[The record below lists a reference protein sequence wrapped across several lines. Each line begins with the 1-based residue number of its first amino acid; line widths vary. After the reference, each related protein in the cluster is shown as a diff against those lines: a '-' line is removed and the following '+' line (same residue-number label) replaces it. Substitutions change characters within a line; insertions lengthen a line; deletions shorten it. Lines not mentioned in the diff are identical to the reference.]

1 MVTTL
6 LAAGFG
12 ATLTW
17 NSCSEMTVKSVPGF
31 SPEVADIIIKKCTP
45 CHAGG
50 KSEKGF
56 GYVDKPAL
64 LIANGYI
71 TPGDSAGSL
80 LYKKVSATPPY
91 GDRMPKG
98 GPYLNDAQLAIVAN
112 WIDTMEDPSGT
123 KYSVAIS
130 ASTGITTNPTG
141 TASVGKNQKLAIT
154 VTPPSG
160 VDVAQ
165 AVGGTC
171 AAGTWSGSVYTTG
184 KVTEDCSVVFTKDNE
199 ASVAIAGSVASSS
212 EGDIQDIAFDLSSK
226 IIEKGQTASFDFTVR
241 ANDTMDVNDEANLVS
256 GTCAAGEITLLDAG
270 TRRYRYTTGVISASC
285 TVKLQTDIPCPDPS
299 VSAPTFAGAG
309 SIQTILGGGSSS
321 TAKCTSCH
329 YGSEQ
334 SVDFTTGAQ
343 GSAIEHASML
353 TVAKTATN
361 GLKFVDA
368 GKPLKSAMYLQ
379 VDPKLNFS
387 GHMPDGGP
395 YLNVTDRSKF
405 CRWILAGAPND

>member
-1 MVTTL
+1 MNRWSKGLMVTTL

-17 NSCSEMTVKSVPGF
+17 NSCSDMTIKSVPGF

-130 ASTGITTNPTG
+130 ASTGITTSPNG

-160 VDVAQ
+160 VNVAQ

-199 ASVAIAGSVASSS
+199 AVVTGSGTGVTLVSSN
-212 EGDIQDIAFDLSSK
+212 ITV
-226 IIEKGQTASFDFTVR
+226 EKGNTAEFDVTVR
-241 ANDTMDVNDEANLVS
+241 AGDSINFNLTSIS
-256 GTCAAGEITLLDAG
+256 GTCPKGAWSNTSSNHG
-270 TRRYRYTTGVISASC
+270 TYTTGTITTAC
-285 TVKLQTDIPCPDPS
+285 TVIFSTANPCPTVITGVFAAAVDTVMANHGCTGCHDPD
-299 VSAPTFAGAG
+299 VYADIADFTGGAAPLRGLDGTRY
-309 SIQTILGGGSSS
+309 SSRKLVKVTSSS
-321 TAKCTSCH
+321 AGLPLESMLYINTTSDKFVSSAQMPLGNPH
-329 YGSEQ
+329 LSSTEQ
-334 SVDFTTGAQ
+334 STICNWIFQGAQ
-343 GSAIEHASML
+343 
-353 TVAKTATN
+353 
-361 GLKFVDA
+361 
-368 GKPLKSAMYLQ
+368 
-379 VDPKLNFS
+379 
-387 GHMPDGGP
+387 
-395 YLNVTDRSKF
+395 
-405 CRWILAGAPND
+405 